1 MIYDN
6 KKIFAYLKNYLV
18 EQGLMVMD
26 GFIDYY
32 LASEF
37 RVEEGS
43 DYSLQIKVD
52 YGGSEGIYMDCRLQY
67 FTNNEPM
74 VEECLTVK
82 TLEDSNEALEKMY
95 LYAARIQYSFP
106 VILRQ
111 EERRQRNL
119 QDVYDVSYS
128 ILQCSELSDCQYMSY
143 HYCINKYGGV
153 TLSDYCE
160 VYSSKYPCFAGEA
173 SLMHLYTLANKGLLE
188 SCPELSLSVSDIIKI
203 SYSDG
208 KEDFYYLDTE
218 KFLYITVEKG
228 KE

>member
-111 EERRQRNL
+111 EERRQWKLRDI
-119 QDVYDVSYS
+119 QDVSYA
-128 ILQCSELSDCQYMSY
+128 ILQCSELSGCQYMSY
-143 HYCINKYGGV
+143 NYCLNKYGRV
-153 TLSDYCE
+153 TLSDYHV
-160 VYSSKYPCFAGEA
+160 VYSGKYPCFTGEA
-173 SLMHLYTLANKGLLE
+173 SLTQLHALANKGLLKG
-188 SCPELSLSVSDIIKI
+188 CPGLTLSVSDIIEI
-203 SYSDG
+203 IYPDG
-208 KEDFYYLDTE
+208 KEEFYYLDTE
-218 KFLYITVEKG
+218 KFLYIEVEKG